1 MGMTIQHSDTDSIE
15 AIATLIT
22 RHIDRQQDSPRRRDQ
37 HPKQHG
43 CVMARFCVEPNL
55 WEKLPE
61 SCRVGLF
68 SQTQT
73 FPAWVRFSTLKETD
87 DSKGDI
93 HGMAVKVMV
102 EGDREGSE
110 PERQTKTQD
119 FVFIDVP
126 RFFIKGVQP
135 YLELFQI
142 LDLTA
147 AFKDPSITNPPSK
160 NKVVLLLKI
169 LLRLLA
175 FLVPSLSPQ
184 QWRFRELWILISAK
198 VQKKLLRI
206 SSPLDQSYWS
216 TTPYRLGSSTQAVKY
231 IVRPSTINKTPKPR
245 RYTPNYLRDAL
256 VEHLTHQQHQARFDF
271 YIQVKENPTLADL
284 DDSTTE
290 WRDIPEYKVATL
302 EIPPQQFYS
311 ETEPAFGEDFSFTP
325 WHCLSEHEPLGSM
338 NAIRQRVY
346 SLAAQRRNTLNQT
359 AHLPA
364 PKPPQE
370 LPRRTLGAK
379 LSPVGQSPLTAIFP
393 LRSNALPSL
402 KVELE
407 KVSQQIKAQQI
418 NNHRDTYFT
427 KSPSTHFARW
437 VILDAPEQNVS
448 PHLLFISNHDGA
460 VADYLQELV
469 ETMGAEMDSLWQHCE
484 GFNPGD
490 AMDVETFTQFVQQH
504 SLKTQAFY
512 VGCRNATAQEILAAK
527 TLRQRVDRLAQTHA
541 AELDAPLR
549 ELSALTPAR
558 TLGAQLSLQSPFPSL
573 LLSFIGLLR
582 TVALGLQSWVGVF
595 PKRNSPGDRFKPQP
609 SQIDRMQTC
618 TEIEDRLTANGV
630 LPNQMTTLSPI
641 KSEFHKLILKTVL
654 WLVNQVAQTSR
665 GSLIG
670 ISTIHFARWV
680 IVDKGILNDSRTS
693 YLIFES
699 NYRGSWDSY
708 LDDFVYK
715 TLIPMNL
722 IWGNLEG
729 FPSNGCQDI
738 EMFKQ
743 HQRPRQFPAQVYY
756 CAYPELSVQN
766 IVCDRA
772 LATAVRDLKDYL
784 SGAYSLLS
792 AVEDP
797 LLMRLVKLIGQEI

>member
-1 MGMTIQHSDTDSIE
+1 MTLQNSDADSIE
-15 AIATLIT
+15 AITALIV
-22 RHIDRQQDSPRRRDQ
+22 RHIDRQTASPKRRDQ

-43 CVMARFCVEPNL
+43 CLMARFCVEPHL

-61 SCRVGLF
+61 SCRVGLL
-68 SQTQT
+68 SKPQT

-87 DSKGDI
+87 DVKGDI
-93 HGMAVKVMV
+93 HGMAVKVV
-102 EGDREGSE
+102 AEEDREGLE
-110 PERQTKTQD
+110 PERQAKIQD

-142 LDLTA
+142 LDLA
-147 AFKDPSITNPPSK
+147 AALKDPSITEPPSK
-160 NKVVLLLKI
+160 NKGGLLLNI
-169 LLRLLA
+169 LVRLLA
-175 FLVPSLSPQ
+175 FLMPNLSPR
-184 QWRFRELWILISAK
+184 QWRFRELWILITAK
-198 VQKKLLRI
+198 IQKRLFPMA
-206 SSPLDQSYWS
+206 SPLDQSYWS
-216 TTPYRLGSSTQAVKY
+216 TTPYCLGSPTQAVKY
-231 IVRPSTINKTPKPR
+231 IVRPSTINATSKPK

-256 VEHLTHQQHQARFDF
+256 VEHLTHRQQQARFDF
-271 YIQVKENPTLADL
+271 YIQVKANPTPADL

-290 WRDIPEYKVATL
+290 WKDVPEYKVATL
-302 EIPPQQFYS
+302 QIPPQQFYS
-311 ETEPAFGEDFSFTP
+311 ATEPAFGEDLSFTP
-325 WHCLSEHEPLGSM
+325 WNCLPEHKPLGSM

-346 SLAAQRRNTLNQT
+346 LQAAQRRNDLNQSVRF
-359 AHLPA
+359 PS

-370 LPRRTLGAK
+370 LPPR
-379 LSPVGQSPLTAIFP
+379 SPVGQSPLTAIVP
-393 LRSNALPSL
+393 LRPNAVDALRA
-402 KVELE
+402 ELE
-407 KVSQQIKAQQI
+407 KVAQQIKDC
-418 NNHRDTYFT
+418 RESYFA
-427 KSPSTHFARW
+427 KSPATHFARW
-437 VILDAPEQNVS
+437 VILDAPEQNVL
-448 PHLLFISNHDGA
+448 PHLLFISNHDGTI
-460 VADYLQELV
+460 ADYLQELV
-469 ETMGAEMDSLWQHCE
+469 ETMGAEMDSVWCHCV
-484 GFNPGD
+484 GFNLGD
-490 AMDVETFTQFVQQH
+490 ALDVETFTRFVQRY
-504 SLKTQAFY
+504 SLNTQAFY
-512 VGCRNATAQEILAAK
+512 VGCRNVTAQEILAAK
-527 TLRQRVDRLAQTHA
+527 MLRQRVDRLVQEQA
-541 AELDAPLR
+541 AHLEAPLR

-558 TLGAQLSLQSPFPSL
+558 SPESSFPPL
-573 LLSFIGLLR
+573 LLSLLGLFR
-582 TVALGLQSWVGVF
+582 TIALVLQSWVGIF
-595 PKRNSPGDRFKPQP
+595 PKRNNPGDRFNPQP

-618 TEIEDRLTANGV
+618 TQVEDRLIANGV

-641 KSEFHKLILKTVL
+641 KSEFHKLILKTAL
-654 WLVNQVAQTSR
+654 WLVNQTAKTSR
-665 GSLIG
+665 GTLVG

-729 FPSNGCQDI
+729 FPTKGCQDI

-766 IVCDRA
+766 ILCDRA

-792 AVEDP
+792 AVQDP
-797 LLMRLVKLIGQEI
+797 LLMRLVKLIGQ

>member
-1 MGMTIQHSDTDSIE
+1 MTVQNSDADSIE
-15 AIATLIT
+15 AIAALII
-22 RHIDRQQDSPRRRDQ
+22 RHIDRQQASPKQRDQ

-43 CVMARFCVEPNL
+43 CVMARFCVEPYL
-55 WEKLPE
+55 WQKLPE
-61 SCRVGLF
+61 SCRIGLF
-68 SQTQT
+68 RQPHT
-73 FPAWVRFSTLKETD
+73 FPAWVRFSNLNETD

-102 EGDREGSE
+102 EEDRESSQ

-119 FVFIDVP
+119 FIFIDVP

-142 LDLTA
+142 LDLAA
-147 AFKDPSITNPPSK
+147 AFKDSSIAKPPSK

-169 LLRLLA
+169 LARLLA

-198 VQKKLLRI
+198 VQKKLFRM
-206 SSPLDQSYWS
+206 SSPLDQPYWS
-216 TTPYRLGSSTQAVKY
+216 TTPYRLGSSNQAVKY
-231 IVRPSTINKTPKPR
+231 IVRPSTINKTLKPK

-271 YIQVKENPTLADL
+271 YIQVKENPALTDL

-290 WRDIPEYKVATL
+290 WINVPEYKVATL
-302 EIPPQQFYS
+302 QIPPQQFY
-311 ETEPAFGEDFSFTP
+311 TEAELAFGEDFSFTP
-325 WHCLSEHEPLGSM
+325 WHCLPEHEPLGSM

-346 SLAAQRRNTLNQT
+346 LLAAQRRNDLNQSVGF
-359 AHLPA
+359 PA

-370 LPRRTLGAK
+370 LPRR
-379 LSPVGQSPLTAIFP
+379 SPVGQSPLTAIFP
-393 LRSNALPSL
+393 LRPNALPAL
-402 KVELE
+402 KLELE
-407 KVSQQIKAQQI
+407 TVAQQIKDL
-418 NNHRDTYFT
+418 RGTYFA
-427 KSPSTHFARW
+427 KSPATHFARW

-448 PHLLFISNHDGA
+448 PHLLFISNHDGTI
-460 VADYLQELV
+460 ADYLQELV
-469 ETMGAEMDSLWQHCE
+469 ETMGAEMDSIWCHCE

-490 AMDVETFTQFVQQH
+490 VLDVETFTRFVQRYA
-504 SLKTQAFY
+504 LNTQAFY

-527 TLRQRVDRLAQTHA
+527 TLRQRVNQLVQEHA
-541 AELDAPLR
+541 ANLEAPLR
-549 ELSALTPAR
+549 ELAALTPAR
-558 TLGAQLSLQSPFPSL
+558 TLGAQLSPQSPFPPL
-573 LLSFIGLLR
+573 LLSLIGLFR
-582 TVALGLQSWVGVF
+582 TLALGLQSWVGIF
-595 PKRNSPGDRFKPQP
+595 PKRNNPGDRFNSQP
-609 SQIDRMQTC
+609 NQMDRMQTC
-618 TEIEDRLTANGV
+618 TQIEDQLIANGV

-665 GSLIG
+665 GTLIG

-680 IVDKGILNDSRTS
+680 IVDRGILNDSRAS

-729 FPSNGCQDI
+729 FPTNGCQDI

-766 IVCDRA
+766 ILCDRA

-784 SGAYSLLS
+784 SGSYSLLS

-797 LLMRLVKLIGQEI
+797 LLMRLVKLIGQ